1 MIEIKTRVI
10 RLCQADGEDGKVVTC
25 RESSCQLKR
34 ILGAAKSTRPRRGT
48 TLGEMF
54 AEWSERLSEIDI
66 IPIEGGEMYQV
77 ACREQWMREM
87 AGFVPG
93 IGEISLVR

>member
-34 ILGAAKSTRPRRGT
+34 ILGASNAEAFVSMKLSVYPEQTYIRLEQET
-48 TLGEMF
+48 TKF
-54 AEWSERLSEIDI
+54 AVKHLDKH
-66 IPIEGGEMYQV
+66 QV
-77 ACREQWMREM
+77 TTILRAEK
-87 AGFVPG
+87 VN
-93 IGEISLVR
+93 